1 MKAPVRAKICG
12 MQCAEDIE
20 LAVKF
25 GADAVG
31 FITEV
36 PVDSP
41 RKLDAATASS
51 LILQV
56 PVFVDSVLVI
66 MPENGEEAVEL
77 IDICKPDIVQLHN
90 DLVFSDLKYIRD
102 NVHQKIVK
110 TFSIPAGK
118 QNTMKEILPAIGT
131 IEELFEND
139 LIDGILLDSSKA
151 GQSGGTGVVHDWS
164 VSRQIVERI
173 EAPVILAGGLN
184 PENVRRAVEEV
195 RPYAVDVASGVEKNG
210 KKDPDKVSRFIT
222 QIRCANG

>member
-1 MKAPVRAKICG
+1 MRAPVRAKICG

-20 LAVKF
+20 VAVKF

-51 LILQV
+51 LISQV
-56 PVFVDSVLVI
+56 PLFVDSVLVI
-66 MPENGEEAVEL
+66 MPESGEEAVEL
-77 IDICKPDIVQLHN
+77 IDTCRPDIVQLHN
-90 DLVFSDLKYIRD
+90 DPALSELEYIRD
-102 NVHQKIVK
+102 NVRQKIIK
-110 TFSIPAGK
+110 TFSIPVGK
-118 QNTMKEILPAIGT
+118 QNLVEEMLPSMHR
-131 IEELFEND
+131 LFDND
-139 LIDGILLDSSKA
+139 FIDGILLDSSKA
-151 GQSGGTGVVHDWS
+151 GQVGGTGTVHDWS
-164 VSRQIVERI
+164 VSRQIVERL
-173 EAPVILAGGLN
+173 EVPVILAGGLK
-184 PENVRRAVEEV
+184 PENVFQAVEEV